1 MSKHMT
7 LRILILAFIIVF
19 IAHPET
25 TSASIYNYD
34 MNSRLQSETYIKN
47 NIQYQK
53 NSFMTTMEVYWGNQI
68 NQKII

>member
-53 NSFMTTMEVYWGNQI
+53 I
-68 NQKII
+68 HL